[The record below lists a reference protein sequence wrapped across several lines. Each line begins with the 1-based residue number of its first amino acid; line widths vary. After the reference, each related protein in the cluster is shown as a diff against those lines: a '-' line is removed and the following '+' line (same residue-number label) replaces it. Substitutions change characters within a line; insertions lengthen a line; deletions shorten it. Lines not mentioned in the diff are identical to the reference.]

1 MYYLGEAFL
10 KAIELIFNLDRE
22 VIAIAFLSLRISS
35 TATLLASA
43 VGIPAG
49 FILAVSRFR
58 GQRIVETLLNT
69 LMALPTVVVGL
80 FLYALLS
87 RRGLLGEAGLLFTP
101 TAMIIGQFILAT
113 PIVTALTLSAFRTID
128 ERARETALTLG
139 ASPARA
145 ALAVMLEAR
154 FATMAA
160 IIAGFGRVIA
170 EVGCSLMVGGN
181 IRWYTRNMTT
191 AIALETSK
199 GEFGFALA
207 IGIILLAVALAAN
220 ILLHSLQL
228 EKA

>member
-1 MYYLGEAFL
+1 MKRNVA
-10 KAIELIFNLDRE
+10 
-22 VIAIAFLSLRISS
+22 
-35 TATLLASA
+35 
-43 VGIPAG
+43 
-49 FILAVSRFR
+49 
-58 GQRIVETLLNT
+58 
-69 LMALPTVVVGL
+69 
-80 FLYALLS
+80 
-87 RRGLLGEAGLLFTP
+87 
-101 TAMIIGQFILAT
+101 IIGGGQTVHA
-113 PIVTALTLSAFRTID
+113 
-128 ERARETALTLG
+128 ARRHDVNQVEMVNEAV
-139 ASPARA
+139 RA

-160 IIAGFGRVIA
+160 VIAGFGRVIA

-181 IRWYTRNMTT
+181 IRWYTRSMTT